1 MPEIALL
8 IKKEM
13 PEVAHSISTKRL
25 PDWLVSLTGLFS
37 PQAKNIASM
46 LRANRNT
53 SNAKAREVLGWKP
66 LSNNEEAI
74 MASIESMIKYK
85 VI

>member
-1 MPEIALL
+1 
-8 IKKEM
+8 
-13 PEVAHSISTKRL
+13 L